1 MYDICHPSYYKI
13 SQLGC
18 KNELKITTAFYVYM
32 ELCEEKKCWDVEYK
46 YKGELDLIYL
56 TGKINKNGETE
67 IYIPWPSKKNIKLRD
82 LENIHNQLGSHSF
95 TLAIKS
101 GEGVSI
107 LYKVS
112 QGLTKPL
119 APQETNEKRE
129 SIVKKLKLDA
139 EITKNSRNLYQLA
152 KSRQTK
158 SKGSKEVTLYEV
170 V

>member
-1 MYDICHPSYYKI
+1 MYC
-13 SQLGC
+13 
-18 KNELKITTAFYVYM
+18 
-32 ELCEEKKCWDVEYK
+32 
-46 YKGELDLIYL
+46 
-56 TGKINKNGETE
+56 
-67 IYIPWPSKKNIKLRD
+67 
-82 LENIHNQLGSHSF
+82 SF